1 VYAVP
6 IFSLCIV
13 ANSNSYKESGEF
25 AEQSRLSRED
35 FLHRGSC
42 IVFGLIHLLQL
53 NVNYLG
59 VTTRVGLFV
68 TIFFEAKRAS
78 KKDFHYNP

>member
-1 VYAVP
+1 MIFDFR
-6 IFSLCIV
+6 IFSDKIYFDDIPNARITLF
-13 ANSNSYKESGEF
+13 KKL
-25 AEQSRLSRED
+25 R
-35 FLHRGSC
+35 H
-42 IVFGLIHLLQL
+42 L

-59 VTTRVGLFV
+59 VTTRVGLFA